1 MGPWKDVVVAYVH
14 AMLYVLLRR
23 SRDRHGRGCGCV
35 KGEGRCLTYNMSCIR
50 LVGGVVDDADVI
62 VGADVADTIGAGS
75 EVVPRMEQGSMHL
88 DPHNKDLHSIRPLL
102 ARYS

>member
-1 MGPWKDVVVAYVH
+1 MEPWKYEVGACVH
-14 AMLYVLLRR
+14 AMLYVRLERI
-23 SRDRHGRGCGCV
+23 RDRHGCGYV
-35 KGEGRCLTYNMSCIR
+35 KGEGRYLTCNMSCIR

>member
-50 LVGGVVDDADVI
+50 LVGGDVDVDVTGVVDVVDMT
-62 VGADVADTIGAGS
+62 GAEP
-75 EVVPRMEQGSMHL
+75 EVVLGMEQDNRH
-88 DPHNKDLHSIRPLL
+88 
-102 ARYS
+102 